1 MRGRLRLLQ
10 LCVKLSAYSEGE
22 MEGKHLSSIRTA
34 VFYDSG
40 LHVGLQPQGGREII
54 SRGRQMIL
62 REKKIKHV
70 LN

>member
-1 MRGRLRLLQ
+1 MKMRGRLRLLQ

-34 VFYDSG
+34 VSYDSG
-40 LHVGLQPQGGREII
+40 LDVGLQPQGGREII

-62 REKKIKHV
+62 REKK
-70 LN
+70 